1 MIQSGSEFLGLSDLL
16 ENDLTSYEYFNS
28 LPPSAQRR
36 LEQMDVRS
44 FEQLQ
49 RCANKM

>member
-1 MIQSGSEFLGLSDLL
+1 MSESVHLCLSDLIDQ
-16 ENDLTSYEYFNS
+16 ELTSYEYFNS

-49 RCANKM
+49 RCASKM